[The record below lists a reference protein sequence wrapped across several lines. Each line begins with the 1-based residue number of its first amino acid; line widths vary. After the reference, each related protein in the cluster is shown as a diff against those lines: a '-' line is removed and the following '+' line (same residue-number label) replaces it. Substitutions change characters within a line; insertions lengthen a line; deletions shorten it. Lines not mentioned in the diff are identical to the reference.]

1 MKQRTSD
8 AEKRRQ
14 IVDRSRTLFLT
25 RGVSALSMDEIASLQ
40 GISKK
45 TLYKFFPNK
54 DALLFE
60 AIEERLTEI
69 AARVTRISQDSDLPF
84 LARLKGIFG
93 VVSRQIA
100 ELGETLVKDIYYK
113 KPEIWEQIDR
123 FRRERIFGVIT
134 RLLEEGMNEGF
145 IRNDVDGRVIPVLFV
160 NAANS
165 VMTPAQLVKL
175 PFPPVVL
182 FDSFIRILFGGVLT
196 EKARRQFFTQEGKL

>member
-123 FRRERIFGVIT
+123 FRRERISA
-134 RLLEEGMNEGF
+134 L
-145 IRNDVDGRVIPVLFV
+145 
-160 NAANS
+160 
-165 VMTPAQLVKL
+165 
-175 PFPPVVL
+175 
-182 FDSFIRILFGGVLT
+182 
-196 EKARRQFFTQEGKL
+196 